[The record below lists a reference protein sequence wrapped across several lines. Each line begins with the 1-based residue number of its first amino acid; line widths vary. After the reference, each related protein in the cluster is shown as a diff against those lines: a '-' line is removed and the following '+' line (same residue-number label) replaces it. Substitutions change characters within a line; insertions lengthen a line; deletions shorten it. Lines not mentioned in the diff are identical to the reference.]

1 MFCTNCGAENKE
13 EAKFCVKCGEP
24 FGEVKAGGKPG
35 TPQPSIAPSSE
46 PFFLKGL
53 WVVFKSFFSLP
64 YKFVIDTFVVIK
76 KIGKEGKVL
85 LEGTDVPFLNWL
97 FTTGRVLI
105 ILISIIIIFIAFV
118 LGLIVLASGGGGY
131 GGRDVGSRFFSMIF
145 VWIAGV
151 ILAFI
156 QVWLSAL
163 WLELVSLAAL
173 LVNNTKR
180 ISNLLEKS
188 GPKEND

>member
-1 MFCTNCGAENKE
+1 MFCTSCGSQNKDD
-13 EAKFCVKCGEP
+13 AKFCVKCGEP
-24 FGEVKAGGKPG
+24 FGEVKAGVKPG

-76 KIGKEGKVL
+76 KIGKEGKVS

-97 FTTGRVLI
+97 FTTGRVI
-105 ILISIIIIFIAFV
+105 IWLISFIIIFIAFI
-118 LGLIVLASGGGGY
+118 GGIIALASGGGRY
-131 GGRDVGSRFFSMIF
+131 GGREIGSRFFGMIF

-156 QVWLSAL
+156 QVWLSGL
-163 WLELVSLAAL
+163 WLELVSLAVL